1 MRNRIR
7 IGKAGAGLAC
17 LLAATAIS
25 GPVSAEGLA
34 EIYRLAQTRDAAYE
48 SARHRL
54 DAVYTLNQQARAVLF
69 PSIDLNAGANRN
81 WLDVDSDPALLPG
94 PPGSPPSSIDQSGRV
109 DNAKGWNYGV
119 QLRQPLFVAEA
130 IFRYGQ
136 AKRQVALAEVE
147 YAIARQDL
155 MLRTA
160 SGYFQ
165 VLQADQALASGKA
178 ELRALERELARARKS
193 FEVGTVAI
201 TDVNEAQARHDL
213 VSAQVLQYGNDLA
226 VARQQLARLIGQDVP
241 SLRGLQADFP
251 LTPAEPAVQSEWTER
266 ARRSNLFR
274 VASELGVEVAH
285 AEVRARQ
292 GARLPTVFLV
302 GNYDVQ
308 ESRRPSFG
316 GEITR
321 TETESSVVGV
331 QLNVPLSRG
340 GLLNAQIK
348 EAAALYSQSKS
359 DLVDATRGAELQ
371 ASQAFLQMHTS
382 IAQVQ
387 AFQQAVKSSV
397 TAYESARRGQE
408 VGVRTAVDVLFSLQ
422 QVYVAQQNLDS
433 ARLAYLLN
441 RLNLQSAVGSLE
453 PADLEEIDAYLSEA
467 GTQALP
473 VEIR

>member
-1 MRNRIR
+1 
-7 IGKAGAGLAC
+7 
-17 LLAATAIS
+17 
-25 GPVSAEGLA
+25 
-34 EIYRLAQTRDAAYE
+34 
-48 SARHRL
+48 
-54 DAVYTLNQQARAVLF
+54 VLF
-69 PSIDLNAGANRN
+69 PSIDLNGGANRN
-81 WLDVDSDPALLPG
+81 WLDVDSDPVFLPG
-94 PPGSPPSSIDQSGRV
+94 PPGSPPSSIDQSGQA
-109 DNAKGWNYGV
+109 NNTTGWNYGV

-165 VLQADQALASGKA
+165 VLQSEQAVAAGKA
-178 ELRALERELARARKS
+178 ELRALEQELARARRS

-201 TDVNEAQARHDL
+201 TDLNEAQARYDL
-213 VSAQVLQYGNDLA
+213 VTAQVLQDENDLA
-226 VARQQLARLIGQDVP
+226 VARQQLARIIGQDVP
-241 SLRGLQADFP
+241 PLHGPRADFP

-266 ARRSNLFR
+266 ARQSNLFR
-274 VASELGVEVAH
+274 VASELGGEVAH

-316 GEITR
+316 GEVTR

-331 QLNVPLSRG
+331 QLSMPLFRG
-340 GLLNAQIK
+340 GVLNAQVK
-348 EAAALYSQSKS
+348 EAAALYSQRKS

-371 ASQAFLQMHTS
+371 ASQAFLQMSTS
-382 IAQVQ
+382 IAQVN
-387 AFQQAVKSSV
+387 AFQQALKSSM

-408 VGVRTAVDVLFSLQ
+408 VGVRTAVDVLFALQ

-433 ARLAYLLN
+433 SRLAYLLS
-441 RLNLQSAVGSLE
+441 RLNLQAAVGNLE
-453 PADLEEIDAYLSEA
+453 PADLEKLDAYLSD
-467 GTQALP
+467 GTARSLP
-473 VEIR
+473 VELR

>member
-1 MRNRIR
+1 MRNRI
-7 IGKAGAGLAC
+7 GKASAGLAC
-17 LLAATAIS
+17 LLAALGLS
-25 GPVSAEGLA
+25 GPVSAEGLV
-34 EIYRLAQTRDAAYE
+34 EIYQLAQARDAVYE

-54 DAVYTLNQQARAVLF
+54 EAVYTLNQQARGVLL
-69 PSIDLNAGANRN
+69 PSIDLNGGANRN
-81 WLDVDSDPALLPG
+81 WLEVDSDPVFLPG
-94 PPGSPPSSIDQSGRV
+94 PPGSPPSSIDQSGQV
-109 DNAKGWNYGV
+109 NNATGWNYGV

-136 AKRQVALAEVE
+136 AKRQIALAEME

-155 MLRTA
+155 ILRTA

-165 VLQADQALASGKA
+165 VLQADQALAAGKA
-178 ELRALERELARARKS
+178 ELRALEQELARARKS

-213 VSAQVLQYGNDLA
+213 VSAQVLQYENDLA
-226 VARQQLARLIGQDVP
+226 VARQQLARIIGQDVP
-241 SLRGLQADFP
+241 PLRGPRADFP

-316 GEITR
+316 GDVTR

-331 QLNVPLSRG
+331 QLSVPLFRG
-340 GLLNAQIK
+340 GLLDAQVK
-348 EAAALYSQSKS
+348 EAAALYSQRKS

-371 ASQAFLQMHTS
+371 ASQSFLQLNTS
-382 IAQVQ
+382 IAQAR
-387 AFQQAVKSSV
+387 AFEQAVKSSV
-397 TAYESARRGQE
+397 IAYESARRGRE
-408 VGVRTAVDVLFSLQ
+408 VGVRTAVDVLFALQ
-422 QVYVAQQNLDS
+422 QVYVAQQNLND
-433 ARLAYLLN
+433 ARLAYLLS
-441 RLNLQSAVGSLE
+441 RLNLQSAVGGLE
-453 PADLEEIDAYLSEA
+453 PADLETIDAYLSEA
-467 GTQALP
+467 EAQAVP
-473 VEIR
+473 VELR

>member
-1 MRNRIR
+1 MRNRI
-7 IGKAGAGLAC
+7 GKARAGLAC
-17 LLAATAIS
+17 LLAAMGLS
-25 GPVSAEGLA
+25 GPASAEGLV

-54 DAVYTLNQQARAVLF
+54 DAVYTLNQQSRGVLF
-69 PSIDLNAGANRN
+69 PSIDLNGGANRN
-81 WLDVDSDPALLPG
+81 WLDVESDPVSFPG
-94 PPGSPPSSIDQSGRV
+94 PPGSPPSSIDQSGQV
-109 DNAKGWNYGV
+109 NNATGWNYGV

-136 AKRQVALAEVE
+136 AKRQIALAEVE

-155 MLRTA
+155 ILRTA

-165 VLQADQALASGKA
+165 VLQADQALASSKA
-178 ELRALERELARARKS
+178 ERRALEQELARARKS

-213 VSAQVLQYGNDLA
+213 VSAQVLQYENDLA
-226 VARQQLARLIGQDVP
+226 VARQQLTRIIDQDVP
-241 SLRGLQADFP
+241 PLRGPRADFP
-251 LTPAEPAVQSEWTER
+251 LAPPEPALQSEWTER

-274 VASELGVEVAH
+274 VANELGVEVAH

-316 GEITR
+316 GEVTR

-331 QLNVPLSRG
+331 QLSVPLFRG
-340 GLLNAQIK
+340 GLLDAQVK
-348 EAAALYSQSKS
+348 EAAALYGQRKS

-371 ASQAFLQMHTS
+371 ASQAFLQMNTS
-382 IAQVQ
+382 IAQVR
-387 AFQQAVKSSV
+387 AFEQAVKSSV
-397 TAYESARRGQE
+397 TAYESARRGRE
-408 VGVRTAVDVLFSLQ
+408 VGVRTAVDVLFALQ

-433 ARLAYLLN
+433 SRLAYLLG
-441 RLNLQSAVGSLE
+441 RLNLQSAVGGLE
-453 PADLEEIDAYLSEA
+453 PADLETIDAYLSEA
-467 GTQALP
+467 ATRALP